1 MSAGRTE
8 PAQAATIAAGHAGA
22 PAARGRRALLASLGP
37 GLVFALTVVGMGD
50 FVANSSLGATHGYA
64 FLWLLVISVVFRFV
78 WLDTSARYVLVT
90 GETLIDGFARLGR
103 PIVFALFLVAPLLCH
118 LTNMARVV
126 LVGEAAQLLLPL
138 PVGRGAAWYS
148 LVFTAIALAVTLRG
162 GYSWLETF
170 CKWLIAA
177 LGSGLLAAAI
187 LSGPDPIMMARG
199 LIPSIPEGSDT
210 RATWLMITA
219 LIGTEAGSLTNL
231 TYASFL
237 REKGWRDASALPL
250 QRRDLLLSVSAILV
264 VGLLTQIAATNT
276 LYGSGVRLEDARD
289 LSRVIADRLGAVGVG
304 LFAIGLWG
312 KIFSSS
318 VGVTTGYSLIISDIG
333 RRYVPGLRREAPHN
347 DRPADIR
354 GRDSIFRW
362 TASLLLISPLYVL
375 LTDWTPVTIVLVG
388 QSAMVVMIPILSVGL
403 LWLTRRRDR
412 MGAYASGTVRTGLL
426 LVMTLVSFWVLWRNA
441 AAWIDL

>member
-1 MSAGRTE
+1 
-8 PAQAATIAAGHAGA
+8 
-22 PAARGRRALLASLGP
+22 
-37 GLVFALTVVGMGD
+37 
-50 FVANSSLGATHGYA
+50 
-64 FLWLLVISVVFRFV
+64 
-78 WLDTSARYVLVT
+78 
-90 GETLIDGFARLGR
+90 
-103 PIVFALFLVAPLLCH
+103 
-118 LTNMARVV
+118 
-126 LVGEAAQLLLPL
+126 
-138 PVGRGAAWYS
+138 
-148 LVFTAIALAVTLRG
+148 
-162 GYSWLETF
+162 
-170 CKWLIAA
+170 
-177 LGSGLLAAAI
+177 
-187 LSGPDPIMMARG
+187 
-199 LIPSIPEGSDT
+199 
-210 RATWLMITA
+210 
-219 LIGTEAGSLTNL
+219 
-231 TYASFL
+231 
-237 REKGWRDASALPL
+237 
-250 QRRDLLLSVSAILV
+250 
-264 VGLLTQIAATNT
+264 
-276 LYGSGVRLEDARD
+276 
-289 LSRVIADRLGAVGVG
+289 VG